1 MIGMDSSA
9 HGGQTD
15 RMERWAT
22 MLGGGTLLLM
32 GVRRAPLGV
41 LLALAG
47 GLLLQRAGALAPGG
61 RMGGAGRGTAGPRAA
76 RTAPASR
83 GMSAGMPAGMAGAPR
98 DYADDDAVTEASEE
112 SFPASDAPA
121 WTTGD

>member
-9 HGGQTD
+9 YGGQTD

-47 GLLLQRAGALAPGG
+47 GLLLQRAGALSPAARQLSAGRASATPGG
-61 RMGGAGRGTAGPRAA
+61 TRTAPAGRGT
-76 RTAPASR
+76 
-83 GMSAGMPAGMAGAPR
+83 PAGMAGAPR
-98 DYADDDAVTEASEE
+98 HFGADDAVTEASEE